1 VVVVAVMVEEDTEVV
16 VVVVGDHEEDEEVG
30 VDMEG
35 VEMARKYSLFC
46 CSYLSWCRSG
56 LLTGQQRYLK
66 SYLSVKLL
74 YELLHIQI
82 KSSTS
87 NMMRNANLTYSEGQ
101 ITTIL

>member
-1 VVVVAVMVEEDTEVV
+1 MVEEDTEVV

-46 CSYLSWCRSG
+46 CSCLGWCRSAP
-56 LLTGQQRYLK
+56 LRGQQRYSK

-74 YELLHIQI
+74 YEVLQCCVISYRL
-82 KSSTS
+82 
-87 NMMRNANLTYSEGQ
+87 
-101 ITTIL
+101 